1 MGSSD
6 LTLREFKSLYCYYLC
21 SFIFIVEEVS
31 SRLLLTLPVV
41 SAHIVVHLLSDS
53 EITNENCQHI
63 FLQQQQQ
70 KSPRLYNFFKFCYS
84 KTSMMEEVE
93 QLEDTNKII
102 MDCILKKEEHI
113 KIKQEVLIL
122 LGEELAL
129 LEEELILLQE
139 EHES

>member
-1 MGSSD
+1 
-6 LTLREFKSLYCYYLC
+6 
-21 SFIFIVEEVS
+21 
-31 SRLLLTLPVV
+31 
-41 SAHIVVHLLSDS
+41 
-53 EITNENCQHI
+53 
-63 FLQQQQQ
+63 
-70 KSPRLYNFFKFCYS
+70 
-84 KTSMMEEVE
+84 MMEEVE

>member
-41 SAHIVVHLLSDS
+41 SAH

-122 LGEELAL
+122 LGE
-129 LEEELILLQE
+129 
-139 EHES
+139 

>member
-6 LTLREFKSLYCYYLC
+6 LTLREFKSLYYYYLC

-31 SRLLLTLPVV
+31 SRLLLTLP
-41 SAHIVVHLLSDS
+41 SIVVHLLSDS
-53 EITNENCQHI
+53 EITNENSQHI

-70 KSPRLYNFFKFCYS
+70 KSPRLYNFLKFCYS
-84 KTSMMEEVE
+84 KTAMMEEVE
-93 QLEDTNKII
+93 QLEVNNQII

-129 LEEELILLQE
+129 LEKELILLQE

>member
-1 MGSSD
+1 
-6 LTLREFKSLYCYYLC
+6 
-21 SFIFIVEEVS
+21 
-31 SRLLLTLPVV
+31 
-41 SAHIVVHLLSDS
+41 
-53 EITNENCQHI
+53 
-63 FLQQQQQ
+63 
-70 KSPRLYNFFKFCYS
+70 
-84 KTSMMEEVE
+84 MMDEVE
-93 QLEDTNKII
+93 LLEDTNQII